1 LVHKTIHEAFT
12 NHNKVLVNTI
22 DNVMKEVF
30 FGAPVDQL
38 ELSYFNGYNPL
49 AVGSSAEWWTVSA
62 ATSIAASRRTSSRS
76 NPASCKEARLSPANS
91 GGQGQMT
98 GGNC

>member
-12 NHNKVLVNTI
+12 NHNKVLVNII

-38 ELSYFNGYNPL
+38 GPSYFNGYNPL
-49 AVGSSAEWWTVSA
+49 AIGSSVS
-62 ATSIAASRRTSSRS
+62 SSS
-76 NPASCKEARLSPANS
+76 QQPN
-91 GGQGQMT
+91 GGQYQQPPA
-98 GGNC
+98 